1 MIWKNV
7 FLIYRR
13 RIFGYNRRKIF
24 VTIKEIFF
32 SYNRTKVFS
41 YNKRIIDSEKEEKE
55 LKKVSDVFYNQL
67 G

>member
-7 FLIYRR
+7 FIIYRR

-24 VTIKEIFF
+24 
-32 SYNRTKVFS
+32 S
-41 YNKRIIDSEKEEKE
+41 YNKRIIDSEKKEKE